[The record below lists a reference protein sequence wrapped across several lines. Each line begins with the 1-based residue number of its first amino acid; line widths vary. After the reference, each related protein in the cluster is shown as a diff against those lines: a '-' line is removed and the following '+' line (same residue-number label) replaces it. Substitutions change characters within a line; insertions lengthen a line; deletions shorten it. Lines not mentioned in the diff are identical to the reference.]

1 MAEHSLPLTAFQ
13 RRVIEHLREVG
24 YAALAEMA
32 SHEWSRGKQVP
43 VADSMAVGEPQGE
56 LRADFVKANK
66 QVTPRIDHQD

>member
-1 MAEHSLPLTAFQ
+1 MAEHNLPLTAFQ
-13 RRVIEHLREVG
+13 RRTIDRLRETG
-24 YAALAEMA
+24 YAVLAEMA

-66 QVTPRIDHQD
+66 QATSRMDYED